1 MQYPVVISGAGILGC
16 YISEALT
23 LQGIDS
29 VVLEKDIDEVED
41 SVRTITL
48 NPFSKN
54 LLDKIDIVNDYS
66 TINKMEV
73 KDYDGSGKIV
83 FKGTE
88 IGMDHLAYVIDFV
101 TLLKSV
107 RKKAVEKILYE
118 EEIIGI
124 VNNDSFHEVTLSS
137 GKVIK
142 TNLIISSD
150 GKNSKIANK
159 IPKSDKDYSQTA
171 LTFLA
176 SADKDLGMSAFQVF
190 SDNGICAFMPTRKEG
205 EDLVTVVWSISN
217 DKIQNGYDEFIER
230 NLENISRKIG
240 NSFQIRSKIQSF
252 KLSSHNRSS
261 YVDFPVVLVG
271 DSAHSIHPLAGQG
284 VNLGF
289 EDANSL
295 VKKITDTINQSDTS
309 NLKSNLNDYSNERRF
324 QNEIMLKTM
333 DGFVALFNESNPY
346 IRFLRNFG
354 LNTFNQ
360 SKFLKSFFVKAASGP
375 IRQ

>member
-1 MQYPVVISGAGILGC
+1 MQQPIVISGAGILGC
-16 YISEALT
+16 YISCALS

-29 VVLEKDIDEVED
+29 IVLEKKDDEVED

-54 LLDKIDIVNDYS
+54 LLDKIGIENDYS
-66 TINKMEV
+66 MINKMEV
-73 KDYDGSGKIV
+73 KDFDGTGKIV
-83 FKGTE
+83 FKSRE
-88 IGMDHLAYVIDFV
+88 IGMDHLAYVSDFA
-101 TLLKSV
+101 TLLMAV
-107 RKKAVEKILYE
+107 RKKASEKILYK
-118 EEIIGI
+118 EEIIDIDNKGDL
-124 VNNDSFHEVTLSS
+124 NEVTLSS

-150 GKNSKIANK
+150 GKNSKLANK
-159 IPKSDKDYSQTA
+159 IPKSDKDYFQTA

-176 SADKDLGMSAFQVF
+176 SAEKDMNMSAFQIF
-190 SDNGICAFMPTRKEG
+190 SDNGICAFMPTRKKG
-205 EDLVTVVWSISN
+205 EDFVTVVWSIS
-217 DKIQNGYDEFIER
+217 DDLIENGYEDFIEE
-230 NLENISRKIG
+230 NLEKISRKIG
-240 NSFQIRSKIQSF
+240 NSFQIRSKVQSF

-261 YVDFPVVLVG
+261 YIDFPVVLVG

-284 VNLGF
+284 INLGF

-295 VKKITDTINQSDTS
+295 VKKIIKTNDSDAINFEES
-309 NLKSNLNDYSNERRF
+309 LNAYSNERRL

-333 DGFVALFNESNPY
+333 DGFVALFNERNPY

-354 LNTFNQ
+354 LNAFNQ

-375 IRQ
+375 IK

>member
-1 MQYPVVISGAGILGC
+1 MQQPIVISGAGILGC
-16 YISEALT
+16 YISCALS

-29 VVLEKDIDEVED
+29 IVLEKKDDEVED

-54 LLDKIDIVNDYS
+54 LLDKIGIENDYS
-66 TINKMEV
+66 MINKMEV
-73 KDYDGSGKIV
+73 KDFDGTGKIV
-83 FKGTE
+83 FKSSE
-88 IGMDHLAYVIDFV
+88 IGMDHLAYVSDFA
-101 TLLKSV
+101 TLLMAV
-107 RKKAVEKILYE
+107 RKKASEKILYK
-118 EEIIGI
+118 EEIIDIDNKG
-124 VNNDSFHEVTLSS
+124 NLNEVTLSS

-150 GKNSKIANK
+150 GKKSKLANK
-159 IPKSDKDYSQTA
+159 IPKSDKDYFQTA

-176 SADKDLGMSAFQVF
+176 SAEKDMNMSAFQIF
-190 SDNGICAFMPTRKEG
+190 SDNGICAFMPTRKKG
-205 EDLVTVVWSISN
+205 EDFVTVVWSIS
-217 DKIQNGYDEFIER
+217 DDLIENGYEDFIEE
-230 NLENISRKIG
+230 NLEKISRKIG
-240 NSFQIRSKIQSF
+240 NSFQIRSKVQSF

-261 YVDFPVVLVG
+261 YIDFPVVLVG

-284 VNLGF
+284 INLGF

-295 VKKITDTINQSDTS
+295 VKKIIKTNDSDTINFKES
-309 NLKSNLNDYSNERRF
+309 LNAYSNERRL

-333 DGFVALFNESNPY
+333 DGFVALFNERNPY

-354 LNTFNQ
+354 LNAFNQ

-375 IRQ
+375 IK

>member
-1 MQYPVVISGAGILGC
+1 MQQPIVISGAGILGC
-16 YISEALT
+16 YISCALS

-29 VVLEKDIDEVED
+29 IVLEKKDDEVED

-54 LLDKIDIVNDYS
+54 LLDKIGIENDYS
-66 TINKMEV
+66 MINKMEV
-73 KDYDGSGKIV
+73 KDFDGTGKIV
-83 FKGTE
+83 FKSSE
-88 IGMDHLAYVIDFV
+88 IGMDHLAYVSDFA
-101 TLLKSV
+101 TLLMAI
-107 RKKAVEKILYE
+107 RKKASEKILYK
-118 EEIIGI
+118 EEIINI
-124 VNNDSFHEVTLSS
+124 NNKGDLNEVTLSS

-150 GKNSKIANK
+150 GKNSKLANK
-159 IPKSDKDYSQTA
+159 IPKSDKDYFQTA

-176 SADKDLGMSAFQVF
+176 SAEKDMDMSAFQIF
-190 SDNGICAFMPTRKEG
+190 SDNGICAFMPTRKKG
-205 EDLVTVVWSISN
+205 EDLVTVVWSIS
-217 DKIQNGYDEFIER
+217 DDLIENGYEDFIEE
-230 NLENISRKIG
+230 NLEKISRKIG
-240 NSFQIRSKIQSF
+240 NSFQIRSKVQSF

-261 YVDFPVVLVG
+261 YIDFPVVLVG

-284 VNLGF
+284 INLGF

-295 VKKITDTINQSDTS
+295 VKKIIKTNDSDA
-309 NLKSNLNDYSNERRF
+309 LNFEESLNAYSNERRL

-333 DGFVALFNESNPY
+333 DGFVALFNERNPY

-354 LNTFNQ
+354 LNAFNQ

-375 IRQ
+375 IK

>member
-1 MQYPVVISGAGILGC
+1 MQQPIVISGAGILGC
-16 YISEALT
+16 YISCALS

-29 VVLEKDIDEVED
+29 IVLEKKDDEVED

-54 LLDKIDIVNDYS
+54 LLDKIGIENDYS
-66 TINKMEV
+66 MINKMEV
-73 KDYDGSGKIV
+73 KDFDGTGKIV
-83 FKGTE
+83 FKSSE
-88 IGMDHLAYVIDFV
+88 IGMDHLAYVSDFA
-101 TLLKSV
+101 TLLMAV
-107 RKKAVEKILYE
+107 RKKASEKILYK
-118 EEIIGI
+118 EEIIDIDKKGDL
-124 VNNDSFHEVTLSS
+124 NEVTLSS

-150 GKNSKIANK
+150 GKNSKLANK
-159 IPKSDKDYSQTA
+159 IPKSDKDYFQTA

-176 SADKDLGMSAFQVF
+176 SAEKDMGMSAFQIF
-190 SDNGICAFMPTRKEG
+190 SDNGICAFMPTRKKG
-205 EDLVTVVWSISN
+205 EDFVTVVWSIS
-217 DKIQNGYDEFIER
+217 DDLIENGYEDFIEE
-230 NLENISRKIG
+230 NLEKISRKIG
-240 NSFQIRSKIQSF
+240 NSFQIRSKVQSF

-261 YVDFPVVLVG
+261 YIDFPVVLVG

-284 VNLGF
+284 INLGF

-295 VKKITDTINQSDTS
+295 VKKIIKTNDSDTINFKES
-309 NLKSNLNDYSNERRF
+309 LNVYSNERRL

-333 DGFVALFNESNPY
+333 DGFVALFNERNPY

-354 LNTFNQ
+354 LNAFNQ

-375 IRQ
+375 IK

>member
-1 MQYPVVISGAGILGC
+1 MQQPIVISGAGILGC
-16 YISEALT
+16 YISCALS

-29 VVLEKDIDEVED
+29 IVLEKKDDEVED

-54 LLDKIDIVNDYS
+54 LLDKIGIENDYS
-66 TINKMEV
+66 MINKMEV
-73 KDYDGSGKIV
+73 KDFDGTGKIV
-83 FKGTE
+83 FKSSE
-88 IGMDHLAYVIDFV
+88 IGMNHLAYVSDFAA
-101 TLLKSV
+101 LLMAV
-107 RKKAVEKILYE
+107 RKKASEKILYK
-118 EEIIGI
+118 EEIIDIDNKGDF
-124 VNNDSFHEVTLSS
+124 NKVTLSS

-150 GKNSKIANK
+150 GKNSKLANK
-159 IPKSDKDYSQTA
+159 IPKSDKDYFQTA

-176 SADKDLGMSAFQVF
+176 SAEKDMNMSAFQIF
-190 SDNGICAFMPTRKEG
+190 SDNGICAFMPTRKKG
-205 EDLVTVVWSISN
+205 EDFVTVVWSIS
-217 DKIQNGYDEFIER
+217 DDLIENGYEDFIEE
-230 NLENISRKIG
+230 NLEKISRKIG
-240 NSFQIRSKIQSF
+240 NSFQIRSKVQSF

-261 YVDFPVVLVG
+261 YIDFPVVLVG

-284 VNLGF
+284 INLGF

-295 VKKITDTINQSDTS
+295 VKKIIKTSDSDTTNFKES
-309 NLKSNLNDYSNERRF
+309 LNAYSNERRL

-333 DGFVALFNESNPY
+333 DGFVALFNERNPY

-354 LNTFNQ
+354 LNAFNQ

-375 IRQ
+375 IK

>member
-1 MQYPVVISGAGILGC
+1 MQQPIVISGAGILGC
-16 YISEALT
+16 YISCALS

-29 VVLEKDIDEVED
+29 IVLEKKDDEVED

-54 LLDKIDIVNDYS
+54 LLDKIGIENDYS

-73 KDYDGSGKIV
+73 KDFDGTGKIV
-83 FKGTE
+83 FKSSE
-88 IGMDHLAYVIDFV
+88 IGMDHLAYVSDFA
-101 TLLKSV
+101 TLLMAI
-107 RKKAVEKILYE
+107 RKKASEKILYK
-118 EEIIGI
+118 EEIINI
-124 VNNDSFHEVTLSS
+124 NNKGDLNEVTLSS

-150 GKNSKIANK
+150 GKNSKLANK
-159 IPKSDKDYSQTA
+159 IPKSDKDYFQTA

-176 SADKDLGMSAFQVF
+176 SAEKDMDMSACQIF
-190 SDNGICAFMPTRKEG
+190 SDNGICAFMPTRKKG
-205 EDLVTVVWSISN
+205 EDFVTVVWSIS
-217 DKIQNGYDEFIER
+217 DDLIENGYEDFIEE
-230 NLENISRKIG
+230 NLEKISRKIG
-240 NSFQIRSKIQSF
+240 NSFQIRSKVQSF

-261 YVDFPVVLVG
+261 YIDFPVVLVG

-284 VNLGF
+284 INLGF

-295 VKKITDTINQSDTS
+295 VKKIIKTNDSDTINFKES
-309 NLKSNLNDYSNERRF
+309 LNAYSNERRL

-333 DGFVALFNESNPY
+333 DGFVALFNERNPY

-354 LNTFNQ
+354 LNAFNQ

-375 IRQ
+375 IK

>member
-1 MQYPVVISGAGILGC
+1 MQQPIVISGAGILGC
-16 YISEALT
+16 YISCALS

-29 VVLEKDIDEVED
+29 IVLEKKDDEVED

-54 LLDKIDIVNDYS
+54 LLDKIGIENDYS
-66 TINKMEV
+66 MINKMEV
-73 KDYDGSGKIV
+73 KDFDGTGKIV
-83 FKGTE
+83 FKSSE
-88 IGMDHLAYVIDFV
+88 IGMDHLAYVSDFAS
-101 TLLKSV
+101 LLMAV
-107 RKKAVEKILYE
+107 RKKASEKILYK
-118 EEIIGI
+118 EEIIDIDNKGDL
-124 VNNDSFHEVTLSS
+124 NEVTLSS

-150 GKNSKIANK
+150 GKNSKLANK
-159 IPKSDKDYSQTA
+159 IPKSDKDYFQTA

-176 SADKDLGMSAFQVF
+176 SAEKDMDMSAFQIF
-190 SDNGICAFMPTRKEG
+190 SDNGICAFMPTRKKG
-205 EDLVTVVWSISN
+205 EDLVTIVWSIS
-217 DKIQNGYDEFIER
+217 DDLIENGYEDFIEE

-240 NSFQIRSKIQSF
+240 NSFQIRSKVQSF

-261 YVDFPVVLVG
+261 YIDFPVVLVG

-284 VNLGF
+284 INLGF

-295 VKKITDTINQSDTS
+295 VMKIIKTIDSDTINFKES
-309 NLKSNLNDYSNERRF
+309 LNTYSNERRL

-333 DGFVALFNESNPY
+333 DGFVALFNERNPY

-354 LNTFNQ
+354 LNAFNQ

-375 IRQ
+375 IK

>member
-1 MQYPVVISGAGILGC
+1 MQQPIVISGAGILGC
-16 YISEALT
+16 YISCALS

-29 VVLEKDIDEVED
+29 IVLEKKDDEVED

-54 LLDKIDIVNDYS
+54 LLDKIGIENDYS
-66 TINKMEV
+66 MINKMEV
-73 KDYDGSGKIV
+73 KDFDGTGKIV
-83 FKGTE
+83 FKSSE
-88 IGMDHLAYVIDFV
+88 IGMDHLAYVSDFA
-101 TLLKSV
+101 TLLMAV
-107 RKKAVEKILYE
+107 RKKASEKILYK
-118 EEIIGI
+118 EEIIAIDNKGDL
-124 VNNDSFHEVTLSS
+124 NEVTLSS

-150 GKNSKIANK
+150 GKNSKLANK
-159 IPKSDKDYSQTA
+159 IPKSDKDYFQTA

-176 SADKDLGMSAFQVF
+176 SAEKDMNKSAFQIF
-190 SDNGICAFMPTRKEG
+190 SDNGICAFMPTRKKG
-205 EDLVTVVWSISN
+205 EDFVTVVWSIS
-217 DKIQNGYDEFIER
+217 DDLIENGYEDFIEE
-230 NLENISRKIG
+230 NLEKISGKIG
-240 NSFQIRSKIQSF
+240 NSFQIRSKVQSF

-261 YVDFPVVLVG
+261 YIDFPVVLVG

-284 VNLGF
+284 INLGF

-295 VKKITDTINQSDTS
+295 VKRIIKTNDSDTINFKES
-309 NLKSNLNDYSNERRF
+309 LNAYSNERRL

-333 DGFVALFNESNPY
+333 DGFVALFNERNPY

-354 LNTFNQ
+354 LNAFNQ

-375 IRQ
+375 IK

>member
-1 MQYPVVISGAGILGC
+1 MQQPIVISGAGILGC
-16 YISEALT
+16 YISCALS

-29 VVLEKDIDEVED
+29 IVLEKRDDEVED

-54 LLDKIDIVNDYS
+54 LLDKIGIENDYS
-66 TINKMEV
+66 MINKMEV
-73 KDYDGSGKIV
+73 KDFDGTGKIV
-83 FKGTE
+83 FKSSE
-88 IGMDHLAYVIDFV
+88 IGMDHLAYVSDFA
-101 TLLKSV
+101 TLLMAV
-107 RKKAVEKILYE
+107 RKKASEKILYK
-118 EEIIGI
+118 EEIIDIDKKGDL
-124 VNNDSFHEVTLSS
+124 NEVTLSS

-150 GKNSKIANK
+150 GKNSKLANK
-159 IPKSDKDYSQTA
+159 IPKSDKDYFQTA

-176 SADKDLGMSAFQVF
+176 SAEKDMNMSAFQIF
-190 SDNGICAFMPTRKEG
+190 SDNGICAFMPTRKKG
-205 EDLVTVVWSISN
+205 EDFVTVVWSIS
-217 DKIQNGYDEFIER
+217 DDLIENGYEDFIEEE
-230 NLENISRKIG
+230 NLEKISRKIG
-240 NSFQIRSKIQSF
+240 NSFQIRSKVQSF

-261 YVDFPVVLVG
+261 YIDFPVVLVG

-284 VNLGF
+284 INLGF

-295 VKKITDTINQSDTS
+295 VKKIIKINDSDTINFKES
-309 NLKSNLNDYSNERRF
+309 LNAYSNERRL

-333 DGFVALFNESNPY
+333 DGFVALFNERNPY

-354 LNTFNQ
+354 LNAFNQ

-375 IRQ
+375 IK

>member
-1 MQYPVVISGAGILGC
+1 MQQPIVISGAGILGC
-16 YISEALT
+16 YISCALR

-29 VVLEKDIDEVED
+29 IVLEKKDDEVED

-54 LLDKIDIVNDYS
+54 LLDKIGIENDYS
-66 TINKMEV
+66 MINKMEV
-73 KDYDGSGKIV
+73 KDFDGTGKIV
-83 FKGTE
+83 FKSSE
-88 IGMDHLAYVIDFV
+88 IGMDHLAYVSDFA
-101 TLLKSV
+101 TLLMAV
-107 RKKAVEKILYE
+107 RKKASEKILYK
-118 EEIIGI
+118 EEIIDIDKKGDL
-124 VNNDSFHEVTLSS
+124 NEVTLSS

-150 GKNSKIANK
+150 GKNSKLANK
-159 IPKSDKDYSQTA
+159 IPKSDKDYFQTA

-176 SADKDLGMSAFQVF
+176 SAEKDMNMSAFQIF
-190 SDNGICAFMPTRKEG
+190 SDNGICAFMPTRKKG
-205 EDLVTVVWSISN
+205 EDFVTVVWSIS
-217 DKIQNGYDEFIER
+217 DDLIENGYEDFIEE
-230 NLENISRKIG
+230 NLEKISRKIG
-240 NSFQIRSKIQSF
+240 NSFQIRSKVQSF

-261 YVDFPVVLVG
+261 YIDFPVVLVG

-284 VNLGF
+284 INLGF

-295 VKKITDTINQSDTS
+295 VKKIIKTNESDT
-309 NLKSNLNDYSNERRF
+309 LNFKESLDVYSNERRL

-333 DGFVALFNESNPY
+333 DGFVALFNERNPY

-354 LNTFNQ
+354 LNAFNQ

-375 IRQ
+375 IK

>member
-1 MQYPVVISGAGILGC
+1 MQQPIVISGAGILGC
-16 YISEALT
+16 YISCALS

-29 VVLEKDIDEVED
+29 IVLEKKDDEVED

-54 LLDKIDIVNDYS
+54 LLDKIGIENDYS
-66 TINKMEV
+66 MINKMEV
-73 KDYDGSGKIV
+73 KDFDGTGKIV
-83 FKGTE
+83 FKSRE
-88 IGMDHLAYVIDFV
+88 IGMDHLAYVSDFA
-101 TLLKSV
+101 TLLMAV
-107 RKKAVEKILYE
+107 RKKASEKILYK
-118 EEIIGI
+118 EEIIDIDNKGDL
-124 VNNDSFHEVTLSS
+124 NEVTLSS

-150 GKNSKIANK
+150 GKNSKLANK
-159 IPKSDKDYSQTA
+159 IPKSDKDYFQTA

-176 SADKDLGMSAFQVF
+176 SAEKDMNMSAFQIF
-190 SDNGICAFMPTRKEG
+190 SDNGICAFMPTRKKG
-205 EDLVTVVWSISN
+205 EDLVTVVWSIS
-217 DKIQNGYDEFIER
+217 DDLIENGYEDFIEE
-230 NLENISRKIG
+230 NLEKISRKIG
-240 NSFQIRSKIQSF
+240 NSFQIRSKVQSF

-261 YVDFPVVLVG
+261 YIDFPVVLVG

-284 VNLGF
+284 INLGF

-295 VKKITDTINQSDTS
+295 VKKIIKTNDSDTINFKES
-309 NLKSNLNDYSNERRF
+309 LNVYSNERRL

-333 DGFVALFNESNPY
+333 DGFVALFNERNPY

-354 LNTFNQ
+354 LNAFNQ

-375 IRQ
+375 IK

>member
-1 MQYPVVISGAGILGC
+1 MQQPIVISGAGILGC
-16 YISEALT
+16 YISCALS

-29 VVLEKDIDEVED
+29 IVLEKKDDEVED

-54 LLDKIDIVNDYS
+54 LLDKIGIENDYS
-66 TINKMEV
+66 MINKMEV
-73 KDYDGSGKIV
+73 KDFDGTGKIV
-83 FKGTE
+83 FKSSE
-88 IGMDHLAYVIDFV
+88 IGMDHLAYVSDFA
-101 TLLKSV
+101 TLLMAV
-107 RKKAVEKILYE
+107 RKKASEKILYK
-118 EEIIGI
+118 EEIIDIDKKGDL
-124 VNNDSFHEVTLSS
+124 NEVTLSS

-150 GKNSKIANK
+150 GKNSKLANK
-159 IPKSDKDYSQTA
+159 IPKSDKDYFQTA

-176 SADKDLGMSAFQVF
+176 SAEKDMNMSAFQIF
-190 SDNGICAFMPTRKEG
+190 SDNGICAFMPTRKKG
-205 EDLVTVVWSISN
+205 EDFVTVVWSIS
-217 DKIQNGYDEFIER
+217 DDLIENGYEDFIEE
-230 NLENISRKIG
+230 NLEKISRKIG
-240 NSFQIRSKIQSF
+240 NSFQIRSKVQSF

-261 YVDFPVVLVG
+261 YIDFPVVLVG

-284 VNLGF
+284 INLGF

-295 VKKITDTINQSDTS
+295 VKKIIKTSDSDTINFKES
-309 NLKSNLNDYSNERRF
+309 LNAYSNERRL

-333 DGFVALFNESNPY
+333 DGFVALFNERNPY

-354 LNTFNQ
+354 LNAFNQ

-375 IRQ
+375 IK

>member
-1 MQYPVVISGAGILGC
+1 MQQPIVISGAGILGC
-16 YISEALT
+16 YISCALS

-29 VVLEKDIDEVED
+29 IVLEKKDDEVED

-54 LLDKIDIVNDYS
+54 LLDKIGIENDYS
-66 TINKMEV
+66 MINKMEV
-73 KDYDGSGKIV
+73 KDFDGTGKIV
-83 FKGTE
+83 FKSSE
-88 IGMDHLAYVIDFV
+88 IGMDHLAYVSDFA
-101 TLLKSV
+101 TLLMAV
-107 RKKAVEKILYE
+107 RKKASEKILYK
-118 EEIIGI
+118 EEIIDIDKKGDL
-124 VNNDSFHEVTLSS
+124 NEVTLSS

-150 GKNSKIANK
+150 GKNSKLANK
-159 IPKSDKDYSQTA
+159 IPKSDKDYFQTA

-176 SADKDLGMSAFQVF
+176 SAEKDINMSAFQIF
-190 SDNGICAFMPTRKEG
+190 SDNGICAFMPTRKKG
-205 EDLVTVVWSISN
+205 EDFVTVVWSIS
-217 DKIQNGYDEFIER
+217 DDLIENGYEDFIEE
-230 NLENISRKIG
+230 NLEKISRKIG
-240 NSFQIRSKIQSF
+240 NSFQIRSKVQSF

-261 YVDFPVVLVG
+261 YIDFPVVLVG

-284 VNLGF
+284 INLGF

-295 VKKITDTINQSDTS
+295 VKKIIKTNDSDTINFKES
-309 NLKSNLNDYSNERRF
+309 LNAYSNERRL

-333 DGFVALFNESNPY
+333 DGFVALFNERNPY

-354 LNTFNQ
+354 LNAFNQ

-375 IRQ
+375 IK

>member
-1 MQYPVVISGAGILGC
+1 MQYPIVISGAGILGC
-16 YISEALT
+16 YISHSLN

-29 VVLEKDIDEVED
+29 VVLESGIDEIED

-48 NPFSKN
+48 NPFSKS
-54 LLDKIDIVNDYS
+54 LLDKMDIKNDYS

-73 KDYDGSGKIV
+73 KDFDGTGKIV
-83 FKGTE
+83 FESSE
-88 IGMDHLAYVIDFV
+88 IGLDHLAYVVDFA
-101 TLLKSV
+101 TLLRSI
-107 RKKAVEKILYE
+107 RKKVDQRIIYKD
-118 EEIIGI
+118 EIIDIYNKG
-124 VNNDSFHEVTLSS
+124 SFHEVVCSS

-142 TNLIISSD
+142 TNLIISAD

-159 IPKSDKDYSQTA
+159 IPKLDKDYSQTA

-176 SADKDLGMSAFQVF
+176 SSERDLGTSAYQIF
-190 SDNGICAFMPTRKEG
+190 SDNGICAFMPTRKG
-205 EDLVTVVWSISN
+205 GKDLVTVVWSISN
-217 DKIQNGYDEFIER
+217 DQILNGRTEFVKKNIEK
-230 NLENISRKIG
+230 ISRKIR
-240 NSFQIRSKIQSF
+240 NSFQIKSKIQSF

-261 YVDFPVVLVG
+261 YVHFPVVLVG

-289 EDANSL
+289 EDASSL
-295 VKKITDTINQSDTS
+295 VKKISKTISQSNS
-309 NLKSNLNDYSNERRF
+309 LAFKRNLDDYSNERRF

-333 DGFVALFNESNPY
+333 DGFVALFNERNPY

-360 SKFLKSFFVKAASGP
+360 SKFIKSFFVKAASGP
-375 IRQ
+375 IR

>member
-1 MQYPVVISGAGILGC
+1 MQQPIVISGAGILGC
-16 YISEALT
+16 YISCALS

-29 VVLEKDIDEVED
+29 IVLEKKDDEVED

-54 LLDKIDIVNDYS
+54 LLDKIGIENDYS
-66 TINKMEV
+66 MINKMEV
-73 KDYDGSGKIV
+73 KDFDGTGKIV
-83 FKGTE
+83 FKSSE
-88 IGMDHLAYVIDFV
+88 IGMDHLAYVSDFAS
-101 TLLKSV
+101 LLMAV
-107 RKKAVEKILYE
+107 RKKASEKILYK
-118 EEIIGI
+118 EEIIDIDNKGDL
-124 VNNDSFHEVTLSS
+124 NEVTLSS

-150 GKNSKIANK
+150 GKNSKLANK
-159 IPKSDKDYSQTA
+159 IPKSDKDYFQTA

-176 SADKDLGMSAFQVF
+176 SAEKDMNMSAFQIF
-190 SDNGICAFMPTRKEG
+190 SDNGICAFMPTRKKG
-205 EDLVTVVWSISN
+205 EDLVTVVWSIS
-217 DKIQNGYDEFIER
+217 DDLIENGYEDFIEE
-230 NLENISRKIG
+230 NLEKISRKIG
-240 NSFQIRSKIQSF
+240 NSFQIRSKVQSF

-261 YVDFPVVLVG
+261 YIDFPVVLVG

-284 VNLGF
+284 INLGF

-295 VKKITDTINQSDTS
+295 VKKIIKTNESDTINFKESLDA
-309 NLKSNLNDYSNERRF
+309 YSNERRL

-333 DGFVALFNESNPY
+333 DGFVALFNERNPY

-354 LNTFNQ
+354 LNAFNQ

-375 IRQ
+375 IK

>member
-1 MQYPVVISGAGILGC
+1 MQQPIVISGAGILGC
-16 YISEALT
+16 YISCALS

-29 VVLEKDIDEVED
+29 IVLEKKDDEVED

-54 LLDKIDIVNDYS
+54 LLDKIGIENDYS
-66 TINKMEV
+66 MINKMEV
-73 KDYDGSGKIV
+73 KDFDGTGKIV
-83 FKGTE
+83 FKSSE
-88 IGMDHLAYVIDFV
+88 IGMNHLAYVSDFA
-101 TLLKSV
+101 TLLMAV
-107 RKKAVEKILYE
+107 RKKASEKILYK
-118 EEIIGI
+118 EEIIDIDKKGDL
-124 VNNDSFHEVTLSS
+124 NEVTLSS

-150 GKNSKIANK
+150 GKNSKLANK
-159 IPKSDKDYSQTA
+159 IPKSDKDYFQTA

-176 SADKDLGMSAFQVF
+176 SAEKDMNMSAFQIF
-190 SDNGICAFMPTRKEG
+190 SDNGICAFMPTRKKG
-205 EDLVTVVWSISN
+205 EDFVTVVWSIS
-217 DKIQNGYDEFIER
+217 DDLIENGYEDFIEE
-230 NLENISRKIG
+230 NLEKISRKIG
-240 NSFQIRSKIQSF
+240 NSFQIRSKVQSF

-261 YVDFPVVLVG
+261 YIDFPVVLVG

-284 VNLGF
+284 INLGF

-295 VKKITDTINQSDTS
+295 VKKIIKTNDSDIINF
-309 NLKSNLNDYSNERRF
+309 KENLNTYSNERRL

-333 DGFVALFNESNPY
+333 DGFVALFNERNPY

-354 LNTFNQ
+354 LNAFNQ

-375 IRQ
+375 IK